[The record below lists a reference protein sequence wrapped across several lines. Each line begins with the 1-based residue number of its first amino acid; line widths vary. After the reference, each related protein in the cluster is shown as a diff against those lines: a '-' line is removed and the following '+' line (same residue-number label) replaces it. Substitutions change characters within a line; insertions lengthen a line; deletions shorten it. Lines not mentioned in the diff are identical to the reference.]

1 MSSVIQMKVKNEKR
15 NTNFDINDSEDKQ
28 TPKVIKLFDKKEAS
42 EKPKTPPQKS
52 EPRSKSDVSS
62 PKAKKS
68 KIQATILPGML
79 DNEFKV
85 SV

>member
-1 MSSVIQMKVKNEKR
+1 MKVKNEKR

-42 EKPKTPPQKS
+42 EKPKTPPEKPPQKS